1 MRYVP
6 EILNFIN
13 LTLGELG
20 GVKVP
25 DLPETRRANA
35 TATLRLLVKGM
46 PKEEPPKPTFSSLFD
61 DKSNEPERKIQV
73 FLTTLELLEAASETW
88 KSNPSYPEIFH
99 STIPILTHIST
110 TKLFAA
116 LPTSLQTQT
125 RTLLSTL
132 IRRAQL
138 SKSSR
143 SALALQS
150 HRPIPIP
157 SYLPRFSMS
166 HSFDSKNDPDH
177 VRAAQSRL
185 KAVHRRERK
194 SLVRELRKE
203 ARTEAVVRS
212 EEGKMRDRIYEEK
225 MKVAEGIMRA
235 GNDVGKWER
244 DQKRKRR

>member
-1 MRYVP
+1 MP
-6 EILNFIN
+6 EIVNFIN
-13 LTLGELG
+13 LTLGGLG
-20 GVKVP
+20 GIKVQG
-25 DLPETRRANA
+25 LPETRPANA

-46 PKEEPPKPTFSSLFD
+46 PKDEPPKPTFSSLFD
-61 DKSNEPERKIQV
+61 DKSNDPKRKIQL

-99 STIPILTHIST
+99 STIPILTHIT
-110 TKLFAA
+110 TTQPFTA
-116 LPTSLQTQT
+116 LPVSLQTQT

-138 SKSSR
+138 CQSSR
-143 SALALQS
+143 APLALQS

-157 SYLPRFSMS
+157 SYLPKFSMS

-177 VRAAQSRL
+177 VRAAQSKL
-185 KAVHRRERK
+185 KAVHRREKK

-225 MKVAEGIMRA
+225 MKIAEGIMRA